1 MAKTNRYTAA
11 QVIEAM
17 KGTGGIK
24 TVIAQRLGCHRHTVD
39 NYIERYVTV
48 AQAYENERETVADF
62 AESVVV
68 QNIRL
73 AFQRQAQEKVEVD
86 STDAK
91 WFLSMKAKDRGYA
104 ERREYAGVDGEPLTV
119 IFKERDGGD
128 EGA

>member
-1 MAKTNRYTAA
+1 MARTQQFTAG

-24 TVIAQRLGCHRHTVD
+24 TVIAQRLGCHRHTID
-39 NYIERYVTV
+39 NYIERYSTV
-48 AQAYENERETVADF
+48 AQAYEDERETVADF
-62 AESVVV
+62 AESVVI

-91 WFLSMKAKDRGYA
+91 WFLAMKAKDRGYA
-104 ERREYAGVDGEPLTV
+104 ERREYAGVEGEPLTI
-119 IFKERDGGD
+119 IFRERVDGPGD
-128 EGA
+128 

>member
-1 MAKTNRYTAA
+1 MARSQQYTAK
-11 QVIEAM
+11 QVIEAI

-39 NYIERYVTV
+39 NYIERYTTV
-48 AQAYENERETVADF
+48 AQAYEDERETVADF

-73 AFQRQAQEKVEVD
+73 AFQRQASEKVEVD

-91 WFLSMKAKDRGYA
+91 WFLAMKAKDRGYA
-104 ERREYAGVDGEPLTV
+104 ERREVTGPEGESVRITVGGIDLSDG
-119 IFKERDGGD
+119 I
-128 EGA
+128 

>member
-1 MAKTNRYTAA
+1 MARTQQFTAG

-24 TVIAQRLGCHRHTVD
+24 TVIAQRLGCHRHTID
-39 NYIERYVTV
+39 NYIERYPTV
-48 AQAYENERETVADF
+48 AQAYEDERETVADF
-62 AESVVV
+62 AESVVI

-91 WFLSMKAKDRGYA
+91 WFLAMKAKDRGYA
-104 ERREYAGVDGEPLTV
+104 ERREYAGVEGEPLTI
-119 IFKERDGGD
+119 IFRERVDGPGD
-128 EGA
+128 